1 MKRLRTSAPFLVSL
15 GIAALVAVAVG
26 QHASAGTGATPAK
39 LTICHK
45 TGSTSNTF
53 RRITISSRAVTSPS
67 SSSSAGRVLR
77 AHLLH
82 TGDAIVIGTGA
93 CPAVS
98 ATPASA
104 ATPPAKIT
112 ICHRTGST
120 TNPFRRI
127 TVSSRAVTNT
137 NSASGKTLRGHMRH
151 VGDLILPGAPACP
164 AGAAKPSQG
173 VKLTAILQPVTPATT
188 GSGSATVTIRIG
200 QAQLC
205 YTLTVS
211 GLTNV
216 TAAHIHRASS
226 GAIVV
231 PLAAPTNGSSS
242 GCLDVDKA
250 LLQEILGSPSAFY
263 INVHTTSFPD
273 GQIRGTLTK

>member
-1 MKRLRTSAPFLVSL
+1 MKRLRISAPFLVLL
-15 GIAALVAVAVG
+15 GIAALIAVAAG
-26 QHASAGTGATPAK
+26 QHASAGTGLASAK

-53 RRITISSRAVTSPS
+53 QRIVISSRAVTSPN
-67 SSSSAGRVLR
+67 SSAGTVLR

-104 ATPPAKIT
+104 ATPPTKIT
-112 ICHRTGST
+112 ICHKTGST

-127 TVSSRAVTNT
+127 IVSSRAVTNP

-173 VKLTAILQPVTPATT
+173 VKLTATLQPVNPATT

-205 YTLTVS
+205 YTLTVT

-231 PLAAPTNGSSS
+231 PLTAPTNGSSS
-242 GCLDVDKA
+242 GCLDVNKA
-250 LLQEILGSPSAFY
+250 LLQEILSSPSAFY

>member
-1 MKRLRTSAPFLVSL
+1 MKRLRISAPFLVSL
-15 GIAALVAVAVG
+15 GIAALVAVAAG
-26 QHASAGTGATPAK
+26 QHASAGTGAAPAK

-53 RRITISSRAVTSPS
+53 RRITISSRAVTSLN
-67 SSSSAGRVLR
+67 SSAGSVLR

-112 ICHRTGST
+112 ICHKTGST
-120 TNPFRRI
+120 TNRFRRI
-127 TVSSRAVTNT
+127 TVSSRAVTNP

-173 VKLTAILQPVTPATT
+173 VKLTATLQPVSPATT

-231 PLAAPTNGSSS
+231 PLTTPTNGSSS

-250 LLQEILGSPSAFY
+250 LLEEILGSPSAFY

>member
-1 MKRLRTSAPFLVSL
+1 
-15 GIAALVAVAVG
+15 
-26 QHASAGTGATPAK
+26 
-39 LTICHK
+39 
-45 TGSTSNTF
+45 
-53 RRITISSRAVTSPS
+53 
-67 SSSSAGRVLR
+67 
-77 AHLLH
+77 
-82 TGDAIVIGTGA
+82 
-93 CPAVS
+93 
-98 ATPASA
+98 
-104 ATPPAKIT
+104 
-112 ICHRTGST
+112 
-120 TNPFRRI
+120 
-127 TVSSRAVTNT
+127 
-137 NSASGKTLRGHMRH
+137 MRH

-173 VKLTAILQPVTPATT
+173 VKLSATLQPVSPATT

-231 PLAAPTNGSSS
+231 PLATPTNGSSS

-250 LLQEILGSPSAFY
+250 LLQEILSSPSAFY

>member
-1 MKRLRTSAPFLVSL
+1 MKRPRISAPFLVSF
-15 GIAALVAVAVG
+15 GIAALVAVAAG
-26 QHASAGTGATPAK
+26 QHASAGTGAAPAK

-67 SSSSAGRVLR
+67 SSAGRALR

-112 ICHRTGST
+112 ICHRTGSM

-250 LLQEILGSPSAFY
+250 LLQEILSSPSAFY

>member
-26 QHASAGTGATPAK
+26 QHASAGSGAAPAK

-53 RRITISSRAVTSPS
+53 RRITISSRAVTSP
-67 SSSSAGRVLR
+67 SSSAGRVLR

-112 ICHRTGST
+112 ICHKTGST

-127 TVSSRAVTNT
+127 SVSSRAVTNP

-250 LLQEILGSPSAFY
+250 LLQEILSSPSAFY

>member
-1 MKRLRTSAPFLVSL
+1 MKRLQILASLLVSL
-15 GIAALVAVAVG
+15 GLAALVAVAAG
-26 QHASAGTGATPAK
+26 QHASAATSAAPAK
-39 LTICHK
+39 LTVCHK

-53 RRITISSRAVTSPS
+53 RRITISSRAVTSPN
-67 SSSSAGRVLR
+67 SSAGGVLR

-112 ICHRTGST
+112 ICHRTRST

-127 TVSSRAVTNT
+127 TVSSRAVTNP
-137 NSASGKTLRGHMRH
+137 NSASGKLLRGHMRH

-164 AGAAKPSQG
+164 AGAPKPSPG
-173 VKLTAILQPVTPATT
+173 VKLTATLQPVSPATT

-231 PLAAPTNGSSS
+231 PLAAPTSGSSS
-242 GCLDVDKA
+242 GCVDVDKA